1 MSPGRQAG
9 LALTISYLRNDATTG
24 TMASHPMENHVH
36 DDRYTFGIRL
46 DAPFA
51 IVRESVEVALKSE
64 GFGVLTEIDVAAT
77 MLAKLGVE
85 RDPYLILG
93 ACNPPLAH
101 RAIAADP
108 SIGALLPCNVVVR
121 TDGDR
126 TVVEVMDPRAAM
138 GLIEGAEIT
147 AVAEEARAK
156 LVRVVETVEKRFGAA
171 GA

>member
-1 MSPGRQAG
+1 MQ
-9 LALTISYLRNDATTG
+9 
-24 TMASHPMENHVH
+24 

-51 IVRESVEVALKSE
+51 TVRESVEAALKSE
-64 GFGVLTEIDVAAT
+64 GFGILTEIDVAAT
-77 MLAKLGVE
+77 LLAKLGVE
-85 RDPYLILG
+85 RDPYVILG

-101 RAIAADP
+101 RAITADP
-108 SIGALLPCNVVVR
+108 SVGALLPCNVVVQ

-126 TVVEVMDPRAAM
+126 TVVEAMDPRAAM
-138 GLIEGAEIT
+138 GLIDEAEIS

-156 LVRVVETVEKRFGAA
+156 LVRVVEMVEKRFETA